1 MQHLIKRINEACY
14 KVYLHNKENWKKIKE
29 DLGIK
34 PFIFKVLESPKENF
48 NIWFVN
54 IIEKKWTYNKNV
66 VESWNKLLRNL
77 DKYNIDL
84 FWLSKNWVLWWEFLH
99 SIIPTKKNNKQ
110 IYLSTKWRNYIKS
123 IYCKIWVEQ
132 FIKKMFAMQTQWWGK
147 TLFIDSTERFKKIEA
162 RLTEGL
168 FNLSAIPNIYYFDKE
183 TNQLYFTTRKTS
195 MVVLLNLLWIE
206 YDVKDIKPVWILKKE
221 KIQKIFKWYLL
232 KLYWVDAWKRIE
244 VIGSF
249 LNAYSNLKDISN
261 MIEWPNDI
269 FQDWLRKIWIPYDDQ
284 FIKRIITDDI
294 ISDKNLEGFWLYY
307 KNMITNYDIR
317 GEFNK
322 ILNV

>member
-1 MQHLIKRINEACY
+1 
-14 KVYLHNKENWKKIKE
+14 
-29 DLGIK
+29 
-34 PFIFKVLESPKENF
+34 
-48 NIWFVN
+48 
-54 IIEKKWTYNKNV
+54 
-66 VESWNKLLRNL
+66 
-77 DKYNIDL
+77 
-84 FWLSKNWVLWWEFLH
+84 
-99 SIIPTKKNNKQ
+99 
-110 IYLSTKWRNYIKS
+110 
-123 IYCKIWVEQ
+123 
-132 FIKKMFAMQTQWWGK
+132 MFAMQNQWWGK

-168 FNLSAIPNIYYFDKE
+168 FNLSAIPNIYYFDKK

-206 YDVKDIKPVWILKKE
+206 YDIKDIKPVWILKKE
-221 KIQKIFKWYLL
+221 EIQKIFKWYLL

-249 LNAYSNLKDISN
+249 LNAYSNLKDVSN

-307 KNMITNYDIR
+307 KNMTSSYDIR